1 MTLFV
6 LNIIVYFHLFQN
18 PLNVSCC
25 VKKYNQLS
33 KAALKGSTRFNWIC
47 SEIKIHYAD
56 SRNFIHKAMLNEIL
70 TNVQKELLG
79 MCFLRHAEIYLL
91 QKLILIK
98 IC

>member
-6 LNIIVYFHLFQN
+6 LNIIVYFHPFRN
-18 PLNVSCC
+18 PPNVSCC

-56 SRNFIHKAMLNEIL
+56 SRNFIHKTILNEIL

-79 MCFLRHAEIYLL
+79 MF
-91 QKLILIK
+91 
-98 IC
+98 